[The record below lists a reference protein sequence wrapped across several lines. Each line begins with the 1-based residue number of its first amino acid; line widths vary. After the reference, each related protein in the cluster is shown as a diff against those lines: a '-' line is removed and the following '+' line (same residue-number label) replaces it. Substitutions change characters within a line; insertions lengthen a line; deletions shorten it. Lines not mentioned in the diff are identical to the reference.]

1 MLGYKALYVN
11 LNRFVEM
18 IAVAK
23 MDGTL
28 IAMLN
33 RLEKIDLLVLDDWG
47 LQPLNAKTR
56 MALLQILEDRYGRK
70 ATVIASQLP
79 VSKWHEYL
87 ADQTLADAILDRLL
101 TAATRLEFKG
111 ESLRKKQ
118 QH

>member
-1 MLGYKALYVN
+1 MGYKALYVN

-18 IAVAK
+18 ITVAK

-28 IAMLN
+28 INLLN
-33 RLEKIDLLVLDDWG
+33 RFEKIDLLILDDWG

-70 ATVIASQLP
+70 ATIIASQLP
-79 VSKWHEYL
+79 VSKWHQYL
-87 ADQTLADAILDRLL
+87 EDRTMADAILDRLMA
-101 TAATRLEFKG
+101 AATVFELKG

-118 QH
+118 QQ